1 LVKRDKV
8 EGVRDS
14 ANTMNDMQPHM
25 PDWFSM
31 PSEALRMQMTRRAL
45 KLSDV
50 AKEIR
55 GGMATLLAIL
65 EGTKSID
72 MSVAEDLAPVLGGTV
87 NFWIKR
93 QQNFDVAFERA
104 VDRAFFTESEDWL
117 SLPVPGEKPRGPK
130 TQEILRAEV
139 LRRMRFYNTSTRQAW
154 DARYGKVC
162 SDTLFRKSNVLT
174 SDKALVLMWLR
185 TGEIRADQIDTKPWN
200 SENLRGQ
207 LDQIRKLS
215 KQKDPKVFFPKLR
228 DICSEAGV
236 AIVAKRA
243 PVGCP
248 ASGASR
254 MITNDKALIL
264 LSFRGLS
271 DDKFWFTVFHEI
283 GHLLLHNGRTFVD
296 TNMDETNELEMQAN
310 AFASECIIHE
320 RNQDEFKSLVPNR
333 EKVIRFSVRTG
344 VSPGLIVGQM
354 QHHQMINQNQLNYL
368 KRHWKWDQ
376 LGELVD

>member
-1 LVKRDKV
+1 
-8 EGVRDS
+8 
-14 ANTMNDMQPHM
+14 
-25 PDWFSM
+25 M

-65 EGTKSID
+65 EGTKTID
-72 MSVAEDLAPVLGGTV
+72 ETVAEDLAPILGGTA

-93 QQNFDVAFERA
+93 QQNFDIAFERA
-104 VDRAFFTESEDWL
+104 VDRALFTEREDWL

-162 SDTLFRKSNVLT
+162 SDTLFRKSNALT

-185 TGEIRADQIDTKPWN
+185 TGEIKANLIDTKPWN
-200 SENLRGQ
+200 LENLRGQ

-236 AIVAKRA
+236 AVVAKRA
-243 PVGCP
+243 PAGCP

-254 MITNDKALIL
+254 MITNDKAMIL

-283 GHLLLHNGRTFVD
+283 GHLLLHNGRAFVD

-310 AFASECIIHE
+310 AFASECIVHE
-320 RNQDEFKSLVPNR
+320 RNRDEFKSLVPNR
-333 EKVIRFSVRTG
+333 EQVLRFSVRTG

-354 QHHQMINQNQLNYL
+354 QHHQLIEQNQLNYL
-368 KRHWKWDQ
+368 KRRWKWDQ
-376 LGELVD
+376 LDELVD